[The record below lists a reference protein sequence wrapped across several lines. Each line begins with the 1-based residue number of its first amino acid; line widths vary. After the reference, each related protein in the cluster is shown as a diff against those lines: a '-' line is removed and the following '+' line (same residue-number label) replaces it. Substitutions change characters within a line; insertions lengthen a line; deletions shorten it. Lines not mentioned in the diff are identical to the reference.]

1 VAVVTLVAVAVS
13 FIACNRVQTMKSA
26 QAVTGVVAQ
35 PAPQKPQPS
44 AAAQTAP
51 AIPSSPPASSASPFP
66 PVAAAS
72 PFPPVAA
79 SKSDVRPPKV
89 VVSDRSQTLIVAQ
102 QTFHLLTH
110 VQSIKGTTDET
121 VEWWELHDAKEHV
134 VYRESYPVAFE
145 NGMFESTVGISANS
159 FTTKQGS
166 GILVHGMELPS
177 APDSGGWV
185 QVFGFKYGRDKYAAD
200 ESLFGPFGPPIFIDG
215 EFLDIG
221 TDSFRPTPTS
231 FGGATATVMHDV
243 LKFRVWTGNL
253 NIVYPVLINWIS
265 GKLQPAWRCIETTSK
280 GQVERCSYPL
290 TVEAHRDNQPTFVRL
305 FPEADDGFTPTP
317 VISRAILIHNHARTI
332 EIADGIVITSSH
344 NPPED
349 GGFKYNPPNGG
360 PADTD
365 VTGWVQDRA
374 NALLRADN
382 AEVQRL
388 PRRPLTRRALN
399 SGRGTPGRPP
409 LGSRPGRPRRQA
421 GRRTPERPSR

>member
-1 VAVVTLVAVAVS
+1 MKEQGTSVAVVTLVAVAVS
-13 FIACNRVQTMKSA
+13 FAACNRVQGMKSA

-51 AIPSSPPASSASPFP
+51 AAIPSSTPASSASPSP
-66 PVAAAS
+66 PL
-72 PFPPVAA
+72 AA

-102 QTFHLLTH
+102 QTFRLLTH
-110 VQSIKGTTDET
+110 VQSIEGTTDET
-121 VEWWELHDAKEHV
+121 VEWWELRDAKERV

-159 FTTKQGS
+159 FTTQQGS

-177 APDSGGWV
+177 ASDSGGWV

-221 TDSFRPTPTS
+221 IDAFRPTPT
-231 FGGATATVMHDV
+231 FVGGAMATRMATVMHDV
-243 LKFRVWTGNL
+243 LKFRVWTGNF

-280 GQVERCSYPL
+280 GPVERCSYPL

-305 FPEADDGFTPTP
+305 FPEADDGFTPKHVIVQPQSKIEYLEARTP
-317 VISRAILIHNHARTI
+317 VAWNEDAKAISFSVNGDVWIKVRIDGLEGWIH
-332 EIADGIVITSSH
+332 SQ
-344 NPPED
+344 ED
-349 GGFKYNPPNGG
+349 FDAVGLPQ
-360 PADTD
+360 
-365 VTGWVQDRA
+365 TG
-374 NALLRADN
+374 
-382 AEVQRL
+382 
-388 PRRPLTRRALN
+388 
-399 SGRGTPGRPP
+399 
-409 LGSRPGRPRRQA
+409 
-421 GRRTPERPSR
+421 